1 MKKSKQIFKIENLR
15 KDVEDIKKNQVKS
28 LELRNETAK
37 IKSSVMGSTTEW
49 RGNKKGSVNLKMEE

>member
-28 LELRNETAK
+28 LELRNEIAK

-49 RGNKKGSVNLKMEE
+49 RGNKKQSVNLKMEE